1 LLWEVD
7 NEVVCEVTDTGQVTG
22 QVAGQVTGQA
32 TDEVEKVILVMN
44 GA

>member
-7 NEVVCEVTDTGQVTG
+7 NEVVCEVTDTGQVAG
-22 QVAGQVTGQA
+22 QVAGQA

-44 GA
+44 GT